1 MVALESVNFFKSLA
15 PDELQ
20 NLRAVA
26 QERRFTPGTEIFHE
40 DDPGDGVYVVK
51 EGLVEISG
59 RVAEDVRRAFSRIGP
74 GEIFGEMA
82 VVKRQ
87 PCLATATAL
96 KETTVYFIPGDEIR
110 ALLQR
115 SPAFAFNVLQEVS
128 RRLQE
133 FDRIRFDKV
142 VEAERLA
149 VIGNFA
155 HSIMHDLTTPLTI
168 VGLSI
173 EIASAPDT
181 TPEKRFEAHE
191 RIRRQISRIN
201 DMVAGIL
208 EFTRRRQVEAAPTPA
223 NYSGFVAA
231 MLPDLKAEAG
241 AKSAVVEIQSEP
253 PAGKIL
259 LSAHRLRRVFSNL
272 LKNST
277 GMMPDGGKIYLR
289 FHAGD
294 GEIIT
299 EIEDT
304 GPGIAPEIFNKLFQ
318 PFTSHGEAR
327 GAGLG
332 LSVCKKIIEDHHG
345 RIWARSEPGHGA
357 IFCFALPLAK

>member
-1 MVALESVNFFKSLA
+1 MVALDSVNFFNSLA
-15 PDELQ
+15 PGEMQ

-26 QERRFTPGTEIFHE
+26 QERRFTAGMEVFRE
-40 DDPGDGVYVVK
+40 NDPAAGVYVVK

-59 RVAEDVRRAFSRIGP
+59 RVAEDVCRAFSQLGP

-82 VVKRQ
+82 VVERQ

-96 KETTVYFIPGDEIR
+96 IDTTIYFIPGDEMR
-110 ALLQR
+110 ALLER
-115 SPAFAFNVLQEVS
+115 SPAFAFSVLQEVS

-133 FDRIRFDKV
+133 FNRLRLDKV

-155 HSIMHDLTTPLTI
+155 RSIMHDLITPLTI

-173 EIASAPDT
+173 EIACAPDT
-181 TPEKRFEAHE
+181 TPERRTEAHE
-191 RIRRQISRIN
+191 RIRKQISRIN

-208 EFTRRRQVEAAPTPA
+208 EFTRRRQAEAAPAPA
-223 NYSGFVAA
+223 DYSEFVAA
-231 MLPDLKAEAG
+231 MLPDLDAEAG
-241 AKSAVVEIQSEP
+241 AKSAAIEIQSEP

-259 LSAHRLRRVFSNL
+259 LAAHRLRRVFFNL

-277 GMMPDGGKIYLR
+277 GMMPDGGKIFLR
-289 FHAGD
+289 FHTNEA
-294 GEIIT
+294 EIIT

-304 GPGIAPEIFNKLFQ
+304 GPGISPEVFNKLFQ
-318 PFTSHGEAR
+318 PFVSHGESR

-332 LSVCKKIIEDHHG
+332 LSICKKIIEDHHG
-345 RIWARSEPGHGA
+345 RIWARSEPGRGA